1 MAYAT
6 IYRRR
11 GPRLFQSFAICSMLS
26 QVKWCQQS
34 AGAKLDLSPQRHSL
48 SFVRVA
54 LRQDRVGKS
63 ARVVPV
69 DFKMEVPAASPAA
82 GYFPG
87 RPDLAPDELAAS
99 RKSIL
104 QRLDAI
110 PGGLGM
116 EEHTQELQQ
125 LREETAFLSQEMSL
139 LIEEL
144 RNGGLEKAIRARGR
158 PAAIPQEDEVDT
170 ASTRQEA
177 AQSLTSA
184 NELAIGKKVETAV
197 SQLSVS
203 FNEVMAER
211 EHGTAGHRIQEAID
225 ALKHLSQEVVARRKA
240 GELPLGQ
247 VPNAR

>member
-1 MAYAT
+1 
-6 IYRRR
+6 
-11 GPRLFQSFAICSMLS
+11 MLS

-34 AGAKLDLSPQRHSL
+34 AGDKLDLSPQRDSL
-48 SFVRVA
+48 SFVGVA

-69 DFKMEVPAASPAA
+69 DVKMEVPAASPAV

-87 RPDLAPDELAAS
+87 RPDLAPAEPAAS

-125 LREETAFLSQEMSL
+125 LREETTFLSQEMSL
-139 LIEEL
+139 LVEEL
-144 RNGGLEKAIRARGR
+144 RSGGLEKAIRARHR
-158 PAAIPQEDEVDT
+158 PAAIPQEDVDVDT
-170 ASTRQEA
+170 ASTGQEA
-177 AQSLTSA
+177 AQTLTSA
-184 NELAIGKKVETAV
+184 HEVAVGKKVETAA

-203 FNEVMAER
+203 FNEIMAER
-211 EHGTAGHRIQEAID
+211 EHGTAGHRVQESID
-225 ALKHLSQEVVARRKA
+225 ALKYLSQEVIARRQA

-247 VPNAR
+247 VPTAR